1 VGDRGPNDRGPG
13 DRGTVLALMPAAL
26 LVLLLLAAIAV
37 DTTTE
42 YLARRELAAAADAA
56 ANDAVTFGLDEARF
70 RETGEFV
77 LDSARAEEAVRRALA
92 ARAGGVVD
100 RAAIDVATDPE
111 EGTVTVTL
119 RSTAHLVFSPIVPG
133 APHDVDVVARAT
145 ADVYVGD

>member
-1 VGDRGPNDRGPG
+1 MRDRLRSDRGS
-13 DRGTVLALMPAAL
+13 VLALVPAAL
-26 LVLLLLAAIAV
+26 LVLIVLAAIAV

-77 LDSARAEEAVRRALA
+77 LDPERAEEAVRRALA
-92 ARAGGVVD
+92 ARSSTVID
-100 RAAIDVATDPE
+100 RAAVAVDSDPE

-119 RSTAHLVFSPIVPG
+119 RSSAHLVFSPALPG

>member
-1 VGDRGPNDRGPG
+1 MRDRLRSDRGS
-13 DRGTVLALMPAAL
+13 VLALVPAAL
-26 LVLLLLAAIAV
+26 LVLIVLAAIAV

-77 LDSARAEEAVRRALA
+77 LDAERAEEAVRRALS
-92 ARAGGVVD
+92 ARWSTVID
-100 RAAIDVATDPE
+100 RAVVAGDSDPQ
-111 EGTVTVTL
+111 EGTVNVTL
-119 RSTAHLVFSPIVPG
+119 RSSAHLVFSPALPG

>member
-1 VGDRGPNDRGPG
+1 MRDRAAGDRGS
-13 DRGTVLALMPAAL
+13 VLALVPAAL

-70 RETGEFV
+70 RETGEFA
-77 LDSARAEEAVRRALA
+77 LDAARAEEAVRRALA
-92 ARAGGVVD
+92 VRASDVVD
-100 RAAIDVATDPE
+100 HAAVDVTTDTE
-111 EGTVTVTL
+111 QGTVTVTL
-119 RSTAHLVFSPIVPG
+119 RSSAHLVFAPIVPG